1 MKCLESRLTE
11 QNVTDKDDV
20 NTEQIDGSELQITK
34 WMKWGFWTGPVL
46 RKLLNSTDEI
56 TQGWNL

>member
-20 NTEQIDGSELQITK
+20 NIEQIDGSELQITK
-34 WMKWGFWTGPVL
+34 
-46 RKLLNSTDEI
+46 
-56 TQGWNL
+56 